1 MNKSQ
6 RLKHFSEADWSS
18 IKALADT
25 KETPFLVVHLDT
37 VRRKFQELREGFPKA
52 RIYYAVKANPAPEVL
67 SLLAGLGSCF
77 DIASRYEL
85 DLIMSLGVPAE
96 RISYGNTI
104 KKAVDIRYAYEK
116 GVRTFASDSEMD
128 VRRIARE
135 APGSH
140 LHIRMLTEGTETA
153 DWPLSRKFGCQS
165 EMVIDLVVLAKELG
179 LDPAGISFHVGSQQR
194 DLGAWDAAIG
204 KVKFIFDKLEQHE
217 IKLRQINMGGGFPA
231 HYVTRTHEISH
242 YCEQITHFL
251 KEDFG
256 DDMPEIMLE
265 PGRSMVGESGV
276 IVSEVVL
283 ISRKSRYGLHRW
295 VYTDIGVFGGLIE
308 TLGEAIRYPI
318 YTDRQGKPEEAVIAG
333 PTCDSMDILYED
345 NKVPL
350 PMSLDAGDRLYWLST
365 GAYTTSYSSIA
376 FNGFP
381 PLKAYFV

>member
-6 RLKHFSEADWSS
+6 LRKHFNDEEWAR
-18 IKALADT
+18 IRALADT
-25 KETPFLVVHLDT
+25 QQTPFLVVHLDT
-37 VRRKFQELREGFPKA
+37 VRAKYEELRKGFPES

-67 SLLAGLGSCF
+67 NLLAGLGSNF

-85 DLIMSLGVPAE
+85 DLVMSLGVPPE

-104 KKAVDIRYAYEK
+104 KKAVDIRYAYEQ
-116 GVRTFASDSEMD
+116 GVRVFASDSEMD

-140 LHIRMLTEGTETA
+140 LHIRVLTEGTETA
-153 DWPLSRKFGCQS
+153 DWPLSRKFGCQQ
-165 EMVIDLVVLAKELG
+165 EMVVDLILLARELG

-194 DLGAWDAAIG
+194 DLGAWDAALA
-204 KVKFIFDKLEQHE
+204 KVKFIFDRVEAQGV
-217 IKLRQINMGGGFPA
+217 KLRQINMGGGFPA

-242 YCEQITHFL
+242 YCEEITRFL
-251 KEDFG
+251 QEDFG

-318 YTDRQGKPEEAVIAG
+318 YTERQGKPEEAVIAG

-350 PMSLDAGDRLYWLST
+350 PMSLEPGDRLYWLST